1 MGVLDIVKAGVVSG
15 DELNK
20 VYDYA
25 KARII
30 KTVFNTGNVALR
42 NSQFLAQVRLSHACL
57 ISFFGYSFTDFLSI
71 RHILKFM

>member
-25 KARII
+25 KAQGFAIPLQLVPSPR
-30 KTVFNTGNVALR
+30 VL
-42 NSQFLAQVRLSHACL
+42 HA
-57 ISFFGYSFTDFLSI
+57 
-71 RHILKFM
+71 